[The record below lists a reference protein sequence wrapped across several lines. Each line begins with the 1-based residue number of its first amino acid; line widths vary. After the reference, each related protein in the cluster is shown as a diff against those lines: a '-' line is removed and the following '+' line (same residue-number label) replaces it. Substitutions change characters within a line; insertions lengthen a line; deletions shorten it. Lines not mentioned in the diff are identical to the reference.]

1 MKNLLLV
8 LSIFVLHSCAPDFEK
23 PREINSPVLKKDSIE
38 TPKRDTIQEIQISKE
53 RFEIYTTDSSLVV
66 SSSNFNT
73 EYKKKFEKVIFKRK
87 GDKLDYLQV
96 DNRVLYGTS
105 LYEVSHTYKYLDNST
120 IEVIQNNTLES
131 IAEDHDI
138 SIRKLITCNPGL
150 RPKAMVRIGQ
160 IIKLD
165 CDCNCN

>member
-1 MKNLLLV
+1 MKKVLLLFSI
-8 LSIFVLHSCAPDFEK
+8 LSIFSCAPDFDK
-23 PREINSPVLKKDSIE
+23 PRETNSPVVAKDSVH
-38 TPKRDTIQEIQISKE
+38 TKDTIQEIQISTQE
-53 RFEIYTTDSSLVV
+53 VFSIYTTDSSLVV
-66 SSSNFNT
+66 ASSNFNT

-105 LYEVSHTYKYLDNST
+105 LYEVSHTYKYLDNNT

-138 SIRKLITCNPGL
+138 SIRKLVICNPGL
-150 RPKAMVRIGQ
+150 RTKSMVRVGQ
-160 IIKLD
+160 IINLN